1 MTALTLEDL
10 EARRSTLG
18 ASDAAAVL
26 GVSRWKK
33 RIDVWAEKVGIS
45 ELDPTDTPQQA
56 YGRIMEPLLIR
67 WTGETLPARIRRNSR
82 SVRHP
87 VHRFI
92 SATPDGLGLGSYR
105 SVVVE
110 AKTSRTRDGYG
121 EEGSDEIP
129 IDYKVQAVVQ
139 AEILDVPKVY
149 VPVLFQGEGWPPT
162 MYVVQ
167 PSAKERGAVIEAL
180 VEFWTEFVIPRVE
193 PDELSDEYVRA
204 RWKHEEPGKELV
216 ATDELVAII
225 DRYRLAFQNV
235 KAAEAAKEELATIIA
250 HRMGDA
256 EKLVHP
262 YGSITWKTGKPRT
275 DWRLVAKAFR
285 GALEKIDE
293 ELAARRDVFPFVPTG
308 SDLDALESLH
318 TAAEG
323 TRVFRPYWKEG
334 DSE

>member
-1 MTALTLEDL
+1 MTALTLEEL
-10 EARRSTLG
+10 EARRDTLG

-45 ELDPTDTPQQA
+45 ELDPSDTPQQA
-56 YGRIMEPLLIR
+56 YGRIMEPLLVR
-67 WTGETLPARIRRNSR
+67 WAGETIPAKVRRNSR
-82 SVRHP
+82 SRRHP
-87 VHRFI
+87 RHPFI
-92 SATPDGLGLGSYR
+92 SATPDGLGSA
-105 SVVVE
+105 VVE
-110 AKTSRTRDGYG
+110 AKTSRSRDLYG

-139 AEILDVPKVY
+139 ADIFDAPKVY
-149 VPVLFQGEGWPPT
+149 VPVLFSGEGWPPT

-167 PSAKERGAVIEAL
+167 PGAKERAAVIEAL

-216 ATDELVAII
+216 ATDEIVALI

-235 KAAEAAKEELATIIA
+235 KAAEVAKAELQTTIA

-275 DWRLVAKAFR
+275 DWKLVAKAYR
-285 GALEKIDE
+285 AVIEKAWDDSTG
-293 ELAARRDVFPFVPTG
+293 ELGGMP
-308 SDLDALESLH
+308 DLDALESLH
-318 TAAEG
+318 SAAEG

-334 DSE
+334 DEE

>member
-26 GVSRWKK
+26 GVSRWRK

-45 ELDPTDTPQQA
+45 ELDPSDTPQQA
-56 YGRIMEPLLIR
+56 YGRILEPILVR
-67 WTGETLPARIRRNSR
+67 WAGEEIPAKIRRNSKSR
-82 SVRHP
+82 RHP

-92 SATPDGLGLGSYR
+92 SATPDGIGSAI
-105 SVVVE
+105 VE
-110 AKTSRTRDGYG
+110 AKTARSKEGYG

-139 AEILDVPKVY
+139 AEIFDAPKVY
-149 VPVLFQGEGWPPT
+149 VPVLFSGEGWPPT
-162 MYVVQ
+162 LYVVQ
-167 PSAKERGAVIEAL
+167 PSKKERAAVVEAL
-180 VEFWTEFVIPRVE
+180 VEFWTEFVVPRVE

-204 RWKHEEPGKELV
+204 RWKTSEPGKELV
-216 ATDELVAII
+216 ATDEIVALVE
-225 DRYRLAFQNV
+225 RYRLAFQNK
-235 KAAEAAKEELATIIA
+235 KAAEAAVEELSTILR

-262 YGSITWKTGKPRT
+262 WGSFTWKAGKPRT
-275 DWRLVAKAFR
+275 DWKALAKDER
-285 GALEKIDE
+285 RALETIVEAAPTLVSDLLGA
-293 ELAARRDVFPFVPTG
+293 EL
-308 SDLDALESLH
+308 DLDALESLH

-334 DSE
+334 DHE